1 MEKTKPEE
9 IWQEYQHLQE
19 YLTTRNVYENVK
31 RNENFYD
38 GKQWEGIKADNM
50 PKPVINFLQ
59 RVVKY
64 MIATLASNDIS
75 VSITPFSDSEA
86 DHQKMKPISNEV
98 EKIIER
104 AELKESSRMAIRNAA
119 VDGSSYMMQMF
130 DSEYETGQDMKGR
143 IENIIVDNTNMYYG
157 NPYSSDIQKQP
168 YIIVA
173 LRQNVKQVRIEAEEH
188 GVSNEDIQD
197 IRPDDDSN
205 QYNDDSNDLCTV
217 LIKYYKLKNKETGKK
232 EVWFTKTT
240 QKVTIIEETNLG
252 YSRYPISCFGWDP
265 VKNSYLY
272 NSPLTAV
279 IPNQVFINK
288 CFAIAQMYGLQSAFP
303 KIVYDKAKVDIKN
316 MLENTS
322 PQAVVGIDTMGKFL
336 DFIKM
341 PDFSSKILEL
351 IDVTI
356 TQTKECMGVND
367 AALGNVKP
375 DNTSAIIALQESSN
389 VPLELQRQHF
399 YKFWEDTIRNILD
412 IMADSYGT
420 RLSIVDIDGQKQI
433 AEVNYDFLNDIN
445 WEVNVDIGN
454 GAQFSEIAQIN
465 TLDKLFMNKVIDSAT
480 YIESVPD
487 KYVPNK
493 SKILENAKKV
503 EQSLAMQGQT
513 MNEEVL

>member
-1 MEKTKPEE
+1 M
-9 IWQEYQHLQE
+9 
-19 YLTTRNVYENVK
+19 
-31 RNENFYD
+31 
-38 GKQWEGIKADNM
+38 
-50 PKPVINFLQ
+50 
-59 RVVKY
+59 
-64 MIATLASNDIS
+64 
-75 VSITPFSDSEA
+75 
-86 DHQKMKPISNEV
+86 
-98 EKIIER
+98 
-104 AELKESSRMAIRNAA
+104 
-119 VDGSSYMMQMF
+119 
-130 DSEYETGQDMKGR
+130 
-143 IENIIVDNTNMYYG
+143 
-157 NPYSSDIQKQP
+157 
-168 YIIVA
+168 
-173 LRQNVKQVRIEAEEH
+173 EAEDH
-188 GVSNEDIQD
+188 GVSEEDIKD

-217 LIKYYKLKNKETGKK
+217 LIKYYKVKNKETGKK

-240 QKVTIIEETNLG
+240 QNVTIIEETNLC

-279 IPNQVFINK
+279 IQNQVFVNK

-399 YKFWEDTIRNILD
+399 YQFWEDTIRNILD
-412 IMADSYGT
+412 IMAACYGT

-433 AEVNYDFLNDIN
+433 AEVNYDLLNDIN

-465 TLDKLFMNKVIDSAT
+465 TLDKLFTNKVIDSAT
-480 YIESVPD
+480 YIDSVPD

-493 SKILENAKKV
+493 SKILENAKKI

-513 MNEEVL
+513 MNELL